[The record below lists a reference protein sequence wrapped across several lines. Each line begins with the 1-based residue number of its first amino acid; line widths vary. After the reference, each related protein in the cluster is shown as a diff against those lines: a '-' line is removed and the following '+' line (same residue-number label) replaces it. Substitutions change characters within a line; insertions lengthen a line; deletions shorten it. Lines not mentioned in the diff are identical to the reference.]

1 MMFYKKGGPR
11 LFFFF
16 NITIER
22 ENNKLLY
29 EENILDKGEITMKN
43 LFAKNREGIVVAVI
57 GVLMSILVI
66 GSMILKFDDVMR
78 VDYVVDDHIEDVELT
93 DEMVEAYRALV
104 LSGMGDW
111 QGLPIF
117 FREICIALYER
128 LYSKIHFK
136 EC

>member
-1 MMFYKKGGPR
+1 MMFYKKR
-11 LFFFF
+11 RASALLFF

-66 GSMILKFDDVMR
+66 GSIILKFDDVTR

-93 DEMVEAYRALV
+93 DEMVEAYRVLV
-104 LSGMGDW
+104 LSGMGD
-111 QGLPIF
+111 
-117 FREICIALYER
+117 
-128 LYSKIHFK
+128 
-136 EC
+136 